1 MEVTIEHFTNK
12 ESFLK
17 LQNFFKNQDFYL
29 NMANMIAND
38 SEINTEE
45 FYISQQYGIFHDD
58 NDREMVGTDIKK
70 IYFQKDFLTDE
81 VDQISTRFKDYIE
94 STVER
99 NYLVDDKESKNFIMS
114 EIRRVQKVLNGKDN
128 FNFLETELY
137 EKLSQQ
143 FEQCSNYINNT
154 KLFNNETFDIGKIK
168 VKMSKYDFIT
178 LMMALRKNDLIEVGS
193 YDAEFA
199 RLIENNFTL
208 YDEDTKSYKSL
219 TDINK
224 LLNGFAKGSKTNEL
238 SKKRL
243 SELFNKP
250 DFFQTK
256 EK

>member
-128 FNFLETELY
+128 FNFLET
-137 EKLSQQ
+137 
-143 FEQCSNYINNT
+143 